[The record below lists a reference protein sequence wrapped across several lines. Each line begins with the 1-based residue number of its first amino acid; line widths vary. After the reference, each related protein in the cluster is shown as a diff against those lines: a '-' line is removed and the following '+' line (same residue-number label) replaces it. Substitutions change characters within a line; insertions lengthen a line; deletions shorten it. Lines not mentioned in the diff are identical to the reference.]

1 MLVSARSTPPTVALA
16 TSADLPD
23 LAPDDR
29 LLILA
34 LARLDVR
41 AEPAIWTE
49 LPGQWERF
57 DLIVVRSC
65 WDYHD
70 DLPRWLAF
78 IGEIQRRGLG
88 DRLRNPPAALVWNSR
103 KTYLRDLAGRGVPIV
118 PTRWFDAGDLGSWED
133 LRAALE
139 STGWSDVVC
148 KPAVSAGALGTFR
161 WRREGS
167 PEVSTP
173 EAVST
178 AMLSRLISRG
188 PVMVQPF
195 IEEIAGA
202 GAGWG
207 ASWGEW
213 SLMYFAGRFSHAVRK
228 WPARGDFRVQEEH
241 GGSVA
246 AADASPGLLAL
257 AEQTLTAAQQAI
269 TPEPPADPR
278 WDSGAGFL
286 YARVDV
292 VVSRGRPLLM
302 ELELIEPAL
311 FFGNGD
317 RAPLDTTGS
326 GLAHPGPADLLAR
339 GIVDRLSV
347 GQDRPSSP
355 IGS

>member
-1 MLVSARSTPPTVALA
+1 VVASARSTPPTVALA

-29 LLILA
+29 LLISA
-34 LARLDVR
+34 LARLGVR
-41 AEPAIWTE
+41 AVPAIWTE
-49 LPGQWERF
+49 LPVEWERF
-57 DLIVVRSC
+57 GLIVVRSC

-88 DRLRNPPAALVWNSR
+88 ARLWNPPAALVWNSR

-118 PTRWFDAGDLGSWED
+118 PTRWFDAGDLGSSED

-148 KPAVSAGALGTFR
+148 KPSVSAGALGTFR
-161 WRREGS
+161 WRRGGS
-167 PEVSTP
+167 PEVSTS
-173 EAVST
+173 EAVLT
-178 AMLSRLISRG
+178 AMLSQLISRG

-195 IEEIAGA
+195 IEEIAGP
-202 GAGWG
+202 G
-207 ASWGEW
+207 ASRGADGEADWGEW

-246 AADASPGLLAL
+246 AVDAPPELLAL
-257 AEQTLTAAQQAI
+257 AEQTLTAARQAI
-269 TPEPPADPR
+269 MPEPPA
-278 WDSGAGFL
+278 DSGAGFL

-317 RAPLDTTGS
+317 RAPNDATRS
-326 GLAHPGPADLLAR
+326 GPARPGPADLLAS

-347 GQDRPSSP
+347 GQARPRSP
-355 IGS
+355 VGS